1 MVRAPSVCLIIAR
14 KEHRDV
20 HKGVDEYRTVVN
32 LGSKFV
38 GSCLNAAAAANLGE
52 RRRRRCC
59 KFCKFCSAFN
69 TGDIAPR
76 SAIRD
81 FREVKTDA
89 PEESEG
95 TAESKPPPSKERT
108 LTNCVCLSVSVC
120 CLLLVLVVNVKKGV
134 AVSGRDPNQWVPLA
148 LGATHYA
155 IRID

>member
-1 MVRAPSVCLIIAR
+1 M
-14 KEHRDV
+14 
-20 HKGVDEYRTVVN
+20 N

-52 RRRRRCC
+52 RRRRCC
-59 KFCKFCSAFN
+59 KFCNAFN

>member
-20 HKGVDEYRTVVN
+20 HKGEDEYRTVVN

-52 RRRRRCC
+52 RRRRC
-59 KFCKFCSAFN
+59 CKFCSAFN
-69 TGDIAPR
+69 TGDIAP
-76 SAIRD
+76 RD

-108 LTNCVCLSVSVC
+108 LTNFVCLSVCECVAC
-120 CLLLVLVVNVKKGV
+120 CWFLL
-134 AVSGRDPNQWVPLA
+134 
-148 LGATHYA
+148 
-155 IRID
+155 

>member
-59 KFCKFCSAFN
+59 KFCSAFN

-108 LTNCVCLSVSVC
+108 LTNCVFECEC

-134 AVSGRDPNQWVPLA
+134 AVSGRDPNQWVPRT